1 MTSPNIVY
9 GPPGAPGTPRDYYRE
24 ETSALALSMLQAQQQ
39 PGPAGYHYAP
49 HISSPQVYG
58 GAPSPVQDASD
69 SKTKSR
75 KLNRRAKP
83 PYSYIA
89 LITMAIQSSPD
100 KKMTLS
106 QIYSFI
112 MERFPYY
119 RENKQGWQNS
129 IRHNLSLNECFVK
142 VAREPGKPG
151 KGNYWALDAN
161 CMDMFENGSYRRRRK
176 RFKRDPGQ
184 KPCPA
189 ITNCDSPITTRDTP
203 TDNRSTVIAAGPGF
217 ETKGLNS
224 CDQLAALAPQPLS
237 PLNPSTSCPTVNPF
251 PVDRMVGP
259 TGEPYMAQP
268 YAGQYGPG
276 RIIGPIGPGYTPA
289 DYGIGTPALTPAS
302 DLSSTGSNSP
312 PGSGPIRQTSF
323 FQRPWGEESY
333 YQHRYPEL
341 HHAMPPRSCGGP
353 EPGTPRDTE
362 LKNERIKPP
371 FVSPFLSE
379 HGVIGVPSLP
389 TIGQVIHTT
398 PDGCYINKHSIKS
411 SPMSSPTTTVAYSG
425 SSYGPPNGYQF

>member
-1 MTSPNIVY
+1 MY
-9 GPPGAPGTPRDYYRE
+9 GPRDYCRGE
-24 ETSALALSMLQAQQQ
+24 ESSALALTMLHGQQ
-39 PGPAGYHYAP
+39 GVAGYPYAP
-49 HISSPQVYG
+49 HIASPQVYG
-58 GAPSPVQDASD
+58 ATVPSPIQDTGDTKS
-69 SKTKSR
+69 KSR

-189 ITNCDSPITTRDTP
+189 VNKSDSPNTTLATP
-203 TDNRSTVIAAGPGF
+203 VSDNRSTVISAGPGF

-237 PLNPSTSCPTVNPF
+237 PLNPSASCPTMNTMNPF

-259 TGEPYMAQP
+259 PDSYMTPPYH
-268 YAGQYGPG
+268 GQYGHS
-276 RIIGPIGPGYTPA
+276 RIIGSLGPGYMST

-312 PGSGPIRQTSF
+312 PSSGVIRQPSF
-323 FQRPWGEESY
+323 FQRPWGDESY
-333 YQHRYPEL
+333 YQHRYPEV
-341 HHAMPPRSCGGP
+341 HHAVTQRSCVPP
-353 EPGTPRDTE
+353 ETGTQRDAE
-362 LKNERIKPP
+362 PKNEMMKPP
-371 FVSPFLSE
+371 FSSAFLPESS
-379 HGVIGVPSLP
+379 ICVPSLP
-389 TIGQVIHTT
+389 AISQVMHSRM
-398 PDGCYINKHSIKS
+398 PDGCYGNKHTMKS
-411 SPMSSPTTTVAYSG
+411 SPMASPTSTVAYSPA
-425 SSYGPPNGYQF
+425 YGHPTGYQF